1 MLGMST
7 GASIGQGKDD
17 AGLQVLLGDRHKKT
31 LACGVSKG
39 SVGVGGVTIGRDILG
54 YLVAG

>member
-1 MLGMST
+1 MST

-31 LACGVSKG
+31 LACGGSKG